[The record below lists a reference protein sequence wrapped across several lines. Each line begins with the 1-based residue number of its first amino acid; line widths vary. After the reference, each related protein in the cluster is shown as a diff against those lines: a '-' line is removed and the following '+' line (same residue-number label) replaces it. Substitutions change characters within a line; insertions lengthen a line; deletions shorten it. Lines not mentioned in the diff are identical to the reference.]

1 MFRSAVQVALAV
13 ALGSTPFV
21 SNNTYAAQT
30 PVTDTSVRGSLVII
44 GGNAR
49 DDNHAIWD
57 RVVQLAGGKG
67 ARIAV
72 FASAASNPE
81 RIGQNNVDTLKT
93 FGANAFFVPVA
104 VRMTAV
110 DYKVAADDPVVAES
124 VRTAGGAYFAGGDQA
139 RITRALRHPDGTNTL
154 VLDALR

>member
-1 MFRSAVQVALAV
+1 MFRSAMQIALAV
-13 ALGSTPFV
+13 ALGSTPFIT
-21 SNNTYAAQT
+21 NNAIALQM
-30 PVTDTSVRGSLVII
+30 PVKQADIRGSLVII

-81 RIGQNNVDTLKT
+81 RIGQNNVDTLKG
-93 FGANAFFVPVA
+93 FGANAFLVPVA
-104 VRMTAV
+104 VRMTTV
-110 DYKVAADDPVVAES
+110 DYKVLS
-124 VRTAGGAYFAGGDQA
+124 L
-139 RITRALRHPDGTNTL
+139 IHI
-154 VLDALR
+154 